1 MRKLKLM
8 LFFFFFLFVFFNYFL
23 KNPNYLVF
31 FFFFCL
37 FLSFN
42 DVLKSPTYLVFFL
55 LFFFVI
61 LKVTLSNL
69 RRTHSN
75 STGCGLIKGEVQM
88 ERAS

>member
-1 MRKLKLM
+1 MQDMAVMRKLKLM
-8 LFFFFFLFVFFNYFL
+8 L
-23 KNPNYLVF
+23 

-42 DVLKSPTYLVFFL
+42 DVLKNPTYLGFFFV